1 MKIEMVNAKDLEGGV
16 KMIGERYG
24 ASALILRSIET
35 DDQEFLMIAHE
46 ASERKTA
53 SQEPNAG
60 ELEQVRQAIKSLP
73 TTLSE
78 LESLLS
84 VPFTQTQNRPASVPE
99 TPLNS
104 AQTPTEKSFRALLTD
119 LPISRAV
126 RDALY
131 RAIDRPRSKM
141 ELLAQLKTGLLNQL
155 PEATSLNLDYRFHLL
170 AGGHGVGKTA
180 MALRLAAQ
188 LNACCNYKTSLVTL
202 HAQNSA
208 PPTAIDLGSQFSHLP
223 MVFARSAEQLASIV
237 ATRPA
242 DEHYVID
249 LDADSLAELGTLQL
263 LLRDIQ
269 CHLVIASDTSLPS
282 LWAVENLATWSSV
295 MVSRL
300 DYSFTP
306 WSALEAL
313 CKHRTPLSLGSEG
326 SAHASGLV
334 EVSTES
340 LVNRLVGFVA
350 EHLTEEIDNPTL
362 TRQTH
367 GNSTGFS
374 AIH

>member
-1 MKIEMVNAKDLEGGV
+1 MKIEMVNAKDLEGGL

-24 ASALILRSIET
+24 ASALILRSIEA
-35 DDQEFLMIAHE
+35 DNQEFLMIAHE

-73 TTLSE
+73 ATLTE
-78 LESLLS
+78 LETLLS
-84 VPFTQTQNRPASVPE
+84 DPFIQTQNLTSSVTE
-99 TPLNS
+99 NMLDS
-104 AQTPTEKSFRALLTD
+104 AQTPAEESFRALLTD

-126 RDALY
+126 RDALS
-131 RAIDRPRSKM
+131 RAIDKPRSKM
-141 ELLAQLKTGLLNQL
+141 ELLAQLKTGLLNQM
-155 PEATSLNLDYRFHLL
+155 PDATNLNLDRRFHLL

-202 HAQNSA
+202 RTQNST
-208 PPTAIDLGSQFSHLP
+208 PPAAIDLGSQFSHLP
-223 MVFARSAEQLASIV
+223 MVFARSAEELASIV

-282 LWAVENLATWSSV
+282 LWAVENLAAWSSV

-313 CKHRTPLSLGSEG
+313 CKLRTPLSLGSEG
-326 SAHASGLV
+326 SAHTSGLV
-334 EVSTES
+334 EVSNES

-350 EHLTEEIDNPTL
+350 EHLTEEIGSPAL
-362 TRQTH
+362 SRQAR
-367 GNSTGFS
+367 GNSAEFS